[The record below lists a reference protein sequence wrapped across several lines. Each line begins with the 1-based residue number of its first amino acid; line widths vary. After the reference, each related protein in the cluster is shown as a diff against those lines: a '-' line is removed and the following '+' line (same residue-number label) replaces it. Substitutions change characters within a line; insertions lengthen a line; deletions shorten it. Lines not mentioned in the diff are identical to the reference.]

1 VAAAQVVQ
9 AGHGRLFLFLLFL
22 FASVKEQTHP
32 ALVVVVFDL
41 FTLLRV
47 GLDFS
52 PLTIITL
59 QVGSRTEH
67 RQMKSVYTL
76 QLETMSA
83 GTTRARV
90 NALFDLL
97 LLIIGLSSGPSA
109 QSRRWK
115 RCRPTTAT

>member
-1 VAAAQVVQ
+1 MIAELSFSIPHYQSLEWRLDIQVNIII
-9 AGHGRLFLFLLFL
+9 
-22 FASVKEQTHP
+22 
-32 ALVVVVFDL
+32 VVVVFFFDL
-41 FTLLRV
+41 FTLLWV

-90 NALFDLL
+90 NAL
-97 LLIIGLSSGPSA
+97 A
-109 QSRRWK
+109 C
-115 RCRPTTAT
+115 RC